1 MTREDGNTGGI
12 DPAEAPQPIAYR
24 LRWRP
29 AGVLP
34 GAHPG
39 HGDGAEGE
47 FRRHVDLLRQPDPR
61 RIDLR
66 ASLRDPYGRLHVR
79 QFSPRRA
86 VPVAALV
93 DLSGSMRFGG
103 AVAGRVAQFARL
115 IALSAL
121 RSGDS
126 FGLFAADG
134 HLREDVLLPFA
145 RRPGLDGEVAARLE
159 HALPGGAGSDG
170 LLEAAA
176 LLPGRRALVFLISD
190 FLMPPRALDTLLDAL
205 WRHEVVPVVVSTATL
220 EEGLPRWGFIE
231 TADLESGAARLVFM
245 RPRLRE
251 RWIAAG
257 RARRAALDAT
267 FARRGLRPVAL
278 RDRLDVEALTRR
290 LVEG

>member
-1 MTREDGNTGGI
+1 MRAEDDITTR
-12 DPAEAPQPIAYR
+12 QPIAYR

-29 AGVLP
+29 EGVLP

-39 HGDGAEGE
+39 RGEGAEGE

-66 ASLRDPYGRLHVR
+66 VSLRDPHGHLHVR

-103 AVAGRVAQFARL
+103 AVAGRVAEFARL
-115 IALSAL
+115 IALSAV

-126 FGLFAADG
+126 FGLFGADSR
-134 HLREDVLLPFA
+134 LRADVMLPFA
-145 RRPGLDGEVAARLE
+145 RRRGLESEVAALLE
-159 HALPGGAGSDG
+159 AARPHDAGTQG

-190 FLMPPRALDTLLDAL
+190 FLMPAGALDMLLDAL
-205 WRHEVVPVVVSTATL
+205 WRHDVVPVVVSDTTL

-231 TADLESGAARLVFM
+231 TADLETGATRLTFM
-245 RPRLRE
+245 RPRLRQ
-251 RWIAAG
+251 RWIEAE
-257 RARRAALDAT
+257 RARRAALDAS
-267 FARRGLRPVAL
+267 FARRGLRPVEL

-290 LVEG
+290 LMEG